1 MRPARS
7 AACLRLSL
15 RSGKRSLHIREM
27 NRLSCEVQ
35 QSTLRLVSGLPATL
49 PPREASCFIASLF
62 LRRSILSVDN
72 CRQPTAPPPVRGCSW
87 PPDGRVVMGAVCL
100 GSFHLNNLMIEFDLC
115 LRRYRS
121 RSLIDRAESSQ
132 PSPARDG
139 RHMAID
145 SWTHRL
151 LLLLDSSAMDETQL
165 VKEVFILQY
174 MHGHMGSGTSTR
186 APARSRFPW
195 TGAGM

>member
-1 MRPARS
+1 VGGGAFRSRGDARGARRRTCDPHDRRLA

-132 PSPARDG
+132 PSPR
-139 RHMAID
+139 
-145 SWTHRL
+145 
-151 LLLLDSSAMDETQL
+151 
-165 VKEVFILQY
+165 V
-174 MHGHMGSGTSTR
+174 MGGTW
-186 APARSRFPW
+186 P
-195 TGAGM
+195 